1 MKLNFM
7 SMPAK
12 MKYLLTFIVLSLF
25 GFYATAQNQI
35 HRVEGSPYP
44 ASSQPDTLYV
54 ISDDSFSHEELLL
67 IQSIQGLCAKTKPA
81 LYRDKGSGS
90 SIWIQDIQDNYGVYV
105 SNSMD
110 GYIDEILSLTPE
122 SVEGYILCHLDDNS
136 SNVANSLCGPLN
148 AIAVTP
154 NLQELVESKGYTQI
168 LDVRERDEQW
178 VLDHYSDQLSDQI
191 ITYQREDKSLFLG
204 DYSILS
210 NALHFYDDIHSSTT
224 ENAFSRMASNSIL
237 NGWGDDEYQTIAK
250 ASQYSIGV
258 HPADWGFNIST
269 LTNFNAETTQLVS
282 STEPQTEENTHT
294 VCFLMSDGDNIQ
306 WMLNLFAEDSRWF
319 GSENRG
325 LMDIGWTIPP
335 ALSEIAPTVM
345 SKLYDMAESKPT
357 GKDYFIA
364 GPSGHTYHFPELFPA
379 LDASCDLMNAYM
391 EKSDLSIV
399 NILGNR
405 YHDSVFHPY
414 LKQEHVDGLFYYDY
428 SDYSKM
434 KGKMD
439 CYALKPVI
447 SSKYN
452 LWGGFET
459 CESLA
464 EKLNDGVKD
473 PYSVDGYTLVAVHAW
488 SNSVDSLLFVR
499 SLLDDGIRV
508 VAPDDFVS
516 LISKNICEKELVSQP
531 EIEVSPNPVIDE
543 IRLRIRG
550 VKCDDYQIQLS
561 DLGGKLISLN
571 LTPTQ
576 TIDGWIFEGS
586 MASLKEGTYIFNF
599 ECSEGKVST
608 TLFKFN

>member
-1 MKLNFM
+1 MKQLIFFTFYFVGLYSIAQSPLN
-7 SMPAK
+7 
-12 MKYLLTFIVLSLF
+12 
-25 GFYATAQNQI
+25 
-35 HRVEGSPYP
+35 RVEGSPYP
-44 ASSQPDTLYV
+44 SSSQPDTLYV
-54 ISDDSFSHEELLL
+54 FNDELFSHEELLL
-67 IQSIQGLCAKTKPA
+67 LQSIQGLCAKTKPKI
-81 LYRDKGSGS
+81 YRDKGSGS
-90 SIWIQDIQDNYGVYV
+90 SIWIQDLADNYAVYI
-105 SNSMD
+105 SNEMNGDIESV
-110 GYIDEILSLTPE
+110 LSLIPDN
-122 SVEGYILCHLDDNS
+122 VDGYILCNLNDNS
-136 SNVANSLCGPLN
+136 SNVANSLCGPLH

-154 NLQELVESKGYTQI
+154 SLQQLVEENGYTQ
-168 LDVRERDEQW
+168 LMDVRERDEQW
-178 VLDHYSDQLSDQI
+178 VIDNYSYLLSDLI
-191 ITYQREDKSLFLG
+191 VTYQREDKSLFLG
-204 DYSILS
+204 DYSIMA

-224 ENAFSRMASNSIL
+224 ENAFSRMAPNSIL

-258 HPADWGFNIST
+258 HPADWGFNLST
-269 LTNFNAETTQLVS
+269 LTNFNAETNQHVS
-282 STEPQTEENTHT
+282 SDEPNTKENTHT
-294 VCFLMSDGDNIQ
+294 VCFLMSDGDNVQ

-325 LMDIGWTIPP
+325 LMDIGWTVPP
-335 ALSEIAPTVM
+335 ALCEIAPTVM
-345 SKLYDMAESKPT
+345 SKIYEMAEST
-357 GKDYFIA
+357 SEGKDYFIA

-379 LDASCDLMNAYM
+379 LEESCELMDAYM
-391 EKSDLSIV
+391 EKSDLNIV
-399 NILGNR
+399 NILGNS
-405 YHDSVFHPY
+405 YHDSVFYPY
-414 LKQEHVDGLFYYDY
+414 LKQPSVNGLFYYDY

-447 SSKYN
+447 SAKYN

-516 LISKNICEKELVSQP
+516 LISKNICEKEHVSQP
-531 EIEVSPNPVIDE
+531 EIEVSPNPVIDD

-550 VKCDDYQIQLS
+550 VRCDDYQIQLN
-561 DLGGKLISLN
+561 DLGGKLISFD

-608 TLFKFN
+608 ALFKFN

>member
-1 MKLNFM
+1 MKLKFM
-7 SMPAK
+7 MRPTK
-12 MKYLLTFIVLSLF
+12 MKYLSIILFCILGQLSI
-25 GFYATAQNQI
+25 AQNI
-35 HRVEGSPYP
+35 IDRVEGSPYP
-44 ASSQPDTLYV
+44 SSSQPDTLYV
-54 ISDDSFSHEELLL
+54 VSDDSFTHEELLL
-67 IQSIQGLCAKTKPA
+67 LQSIQGLCAKIEPK

-90 SIWIQDIQDNYGVYV
+90 SIWIQDLQENYNVYV
-105 SNSMD
+105 SNAMD
-110 GYIDEILSLTPE
+110 GMIEAVLTLTPS
-122 SVEGYILCHLDDNS
+122 SVDGYILCNLDDNS

-148 AIAVTP
+148 ALAVTP
-154 NLQELVESKGYTQI
+154 DLQELVESNGYVQI
-168 LDVRERDEQW
+168 MDVRERDEQW
-178 VLDHYSDQLSDQI
+178 VLDNYADLLSNQI
-191 ITYQREDKSLFLG
+191 VTYQREDKSLFLG
-204 DYSILS
+204 DYSILTD
-210 NALHFYDDIHSSTT
+210 AFHFYDDIHSPTT
-224 ENAFSRMASNSIL
+224 ENAFSRMTSNSIL

-269 LTNFNAETTQLVS
+269 LTNFNAETVQLVS
-282 STEPQTEENTHT
+282 TDAPQTQENTHT
-294 VCFLMSDGDNIQ
+294 VCFLMSDGDNVQ

-345 SKLYDMAESKPT
+345 SKIYDMAESKPT

-379 LDASCDLMNAYM
+379 LEESCELMDAYM

-414 LKQEHVDGLFYYDY
+414 LKQENVDGLFYYDY

-447 SSKYN
+447 SAKYN

-464 EKLNDGVKD
+464 EKLNNGLKD
-473 PYSVDGYTLVAVHAW
+473 PYSVEGYTLVAVHAW
-488 SNSVDSLLFVR
+488 SNSVDSLLYVR

-516 LISKNICEKELVSQP
+516 LISKNICKNELAIEP
-531 EIEVSPNPVIDE
+531 EIEVLPNPIIDE

-550 VKCDDYQIQLS
+550 VTCSDYEIKLT
-561 DLGGKLISLN
+561 DLGGKQMRCD
-571 LTPTQ
+571 LTSTQ

-586 MASLKEGTYIFNF
+586 MAMLKEGSYIFNF
-599 ECSEGKVST
+599 ECNQGGVST
-608 TLFKFN
+608 KLFKFN